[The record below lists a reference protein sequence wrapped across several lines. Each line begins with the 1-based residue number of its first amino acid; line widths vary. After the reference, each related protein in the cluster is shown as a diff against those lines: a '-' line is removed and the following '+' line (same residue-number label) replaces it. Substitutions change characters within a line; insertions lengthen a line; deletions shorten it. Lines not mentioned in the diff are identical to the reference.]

1 MFHSPPTLVFDKIY
15 LEFSNVVRDDKV
27 EQANEP

>member
-1 MFHSPPTLVFDKIY
+1 MFHPPLVFDKIY